1 MNAVTGPS
9 FDKPS
14 TARMYNY
21 YLGGKSCF
29 EVDRVAAEGVLQ
41 SARDTMDI
49 ARESFLFAGRAA
61 AWAAKTHGI
70 GQMLDSNVGIV
81 GVRTEVR
88 SAA

>member
-1 MNAVTGPS
+1 MNAGACLS
-9 FDKPS
+9 FDRPS

-21 YLGGKSCF
+21 YLGGKSWF
-29 EVDRVAAEGVLQ
+29 EVDRIAAEGVLR
-41 SARDTMDI
+41 SAPDARDV

-70 GQMLDSNVGIV
+70 GQMLDRNVGIV
-81 GVRTEVR
+81 GVHTEVR